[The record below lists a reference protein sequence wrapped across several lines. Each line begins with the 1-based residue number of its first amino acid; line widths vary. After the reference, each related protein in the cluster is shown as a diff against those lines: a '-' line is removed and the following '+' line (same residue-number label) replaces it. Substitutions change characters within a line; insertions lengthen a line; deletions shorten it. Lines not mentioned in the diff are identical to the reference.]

1 MRDAVASSCTGGS
14 INPPAIRPSFLK
26 PTPGRRPK
34 PQISN
39 RDTRRLETPVSQ
51 RKQTMGPLSNRDKS
65 RHFHDAF
72 HSPTHRNGKKRGEL
86 ESPADTDF

>member
-1 MRDAVASSCTGGS
+1 MRDAVAIRRRGGS
-14 INPPAIRPSFLK
+14 LDPPAVRPSFLL
-26 PTPGRRPK
+26 PASDGRPK